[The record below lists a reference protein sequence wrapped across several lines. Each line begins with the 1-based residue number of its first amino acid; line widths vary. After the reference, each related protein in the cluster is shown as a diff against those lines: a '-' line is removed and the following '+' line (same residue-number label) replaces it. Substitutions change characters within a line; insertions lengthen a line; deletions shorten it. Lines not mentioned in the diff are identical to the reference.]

1 MYFRMND
8 FDFNGKK
15 VLVRVDM
22 NVPMDDEGNITN
34 DKRIKQSV
42 PTIKKLLA
50 DGAKQIILM
59 THIGR
64 PKEREKKLST
74 KNVAKYLSDI
84 LGEEIKF
91 VEGWSTQDI
100 EDKIVF
106 LENLRFNPAEKS
118 KDDEEKNAFG
128 KQLAGL
134 ADYYVNDAFSNS
146 HRDHASMYSVP
157 QLIPGCASEQLE
169 KEVSRIKTSIDNPE
183 RPMVSIIAGLKA
195 DKLNAVKNLINKA
208 DKILVAGALA
218 FTLLKA
224 FGKEVGA
231 SKIDDEGLKEFS
243 GLVEEIK
250 NSDKILLP
258 VDAVVA
264 NRFEADAEAKIVSVD
279 EIPKEWMALDIGPET
294 IKLFNE
300 ELSKAKTIVWNGP
313 IGVFEFEKFA
323 EGTKKIAE
331 HIANLDAVKIVG
343 GGDSAA
349 AVAELGLEDKMTLV
363 STGGGASL
371 KMIEGKELKALKAL
385 EDSYRKFK
393 N

>member
-1 MYFRMND
+1 MYFRMKD
-8 FDFNGKK
+8 FEFKDKK

-34 DKRIKQSV
+34 DRRIKHSV

-50 DGAKQIILM
+50 DQAKQIILM
-59 THIGR
+59 THVGR
-64 PKEREKKLST
+64 PKETEEKLST
-74 KNVAKYLSDI
+74 KKVAEYLSA
-84 LGEEIKF
+84 LLEEEVRF
-91 VEGWSTQDI
+91 VDNWSTQGI

-118 KDDEEKNAFG
+118 KDREEKNAFA

-169 KEVSRIKTSIDNPE
+169 KEVNSIMNAIDNPE
-183 RPMVSIIAGLKA
+183 KPLVSIIAGLKA
-195 DKLNAVKNLINKA
+195 DKLNAVRNLIDKA

-224 FGKEVGA
+224 FGKEIGA
-231 SKIDDEGLKEFS
+231 SKSDDEGLKEFS
-243 GLVEEIK
+243 GLIEEIK
-250 NSDKILLP
+250 NSDKVLLP

-264 NRFEADAEAKIVSVD
+264 DRFSAEAEAKVVSVD
-279 EIPKEWMALDIGPET
+279 EIPKEWMALDIGPKT

-331 HIANLDAVKIVG
+331 HIAGLDAVKIVG

-349 AVAELGLEDKMTLV
+349 AVEKLGLKEKMTLI

-371 KMIEGKELKALKAL
+371 KLIEGKELKAIKAL
-385 EDSYRKFK
+385 EESYAKFK